1 MNERVLPIV
10 VQTTITIEELSELS
24 QALAKY
30 VRYMSKDETLRKDIV
45 VIYEMIIEELADV
58 EICLDKF
65 KKMNRIDQFK
75 IDKVKRYKKDRLN
88 K

>member
-1 MNERVLPIV
+1 MNDKVLPFV